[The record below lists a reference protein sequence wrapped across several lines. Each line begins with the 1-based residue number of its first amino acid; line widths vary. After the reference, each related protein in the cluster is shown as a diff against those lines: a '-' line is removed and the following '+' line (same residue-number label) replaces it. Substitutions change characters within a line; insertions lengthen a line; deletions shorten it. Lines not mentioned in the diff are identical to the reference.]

1 MNYRWVWEVIFQ
13 KRVRLFHRV
22 SKHERHL
29 KPRGRR
35 PSCFIRWVHIS
46 LVSRPQVYF
55 NLTSDMNMSNFNFS
69 SLLCSRGNASRS
81 KEPKYTSKSSST
93 HPYQRTYAL
102 SKQFQEIECQSN
114 ALFDEISE
122 HARLVRHAYHFRT
135 TCLLDAWLSRTWK
148 CSSQR
153 KFSAGFA
160 KKLRNQ
166 FCGHARS
173 QALLRLRCVFCWFIW
188 LKNINIHRRWFLRLI
203 RNSSSTTRKW

>member
-22 SKHERHL
+22 SKRKKHL

-35 PSCFIRWVHIS
+35 LSYFIRWVHTS

-122 HARLVRHAYHFRT
+122 HARLVRHAHHFRT
-135 TCLLDAWLSRTWK
+135 TCLLDAWFSKTRT
-148 CSSQR
+148 S
-153 KFSAGFA
+153 
-160 KKLRNQ
+160 
-166 FCGHARS
+166 
-173 QALLRLRCVFCWFIW
+173 
-188 LKNINIHRRWFLRLI
+188 
-203 RNSSSTTRKW
+203 